1 MLMKIEVK
9 FTSIPFLMSSLE
21 RGKKN
26 YQDRTIEFDP
36 GSD

>member
-26 YQDRTIEFDP
+26 IKIEL
-36 GSD
+36 

>member
-21 RGKKN
+21 RGKKTSRSN
-26 YQDRTIEFDP
+26 YRV
-36 GSD
+36 